1 MLLVC
6 VLYCTTY
13 SEPKIHY
20 AGDESSWERKFLR
33 AKVLMERMF
42 SVWNFRSRER
52 KCKERKVH
60 KSPTPCTGSA
70 DFLCTRR
77 CVRLSS
83 VAYVHDKRKTARRL
97 NRNIQTAHEQR
108 TYQLPAVLLTG
119 RRSSQIKREQQESLQ
134 NQRQRRNKWKLLD
147 PTSSRL
153 LKQSTPGSYWC
164 RHCQQLQVK
173 TWQVLADNIRY
184 GTISRCFSPM
194 TQVQDIVF
202 AFYRLFL
209 YTTTWN

>member
-1 MLLVC
+1 M
-6 VLYCTTY
+6 YT
-13 SEPKIHY
+13 
-20 AGDESSWERKFLR
+20 
-33 AKVLMERMF
+33 
-42 SVWNFRSRER
+42 
-52 KCKERKVH
+52 
-60 KSPTPCTGSA
+60 TPCTGSA

-173 TWQVLADNIRY
+173 TWQVLADNIRC
-184 GTISRCFSPM
+184 GRISRRFSPM
-194 TQVQDIVF
+194 TQVQVQVWEIDRSSSSSSSSNWKCLNVGLKTSMS
-202 AFYRLFL
+202 RS
-209 YTTTWN
+209 W